1 MRKSVCILLFL
12 IIASQSFNKLWVTV
26 SFKMN
31 ERYISSV
38 LCENKNRPEMHCNGR
53 CILVKKLK
61 QAEENEQKQ
70 RNQNQE
76 NTNVLFFC
84 KLNRLKVT
92 EFLLAVKI
100 DSFNRFYLDFKPSA
114 FHNDI
119 FKPPQGQLV

>member
-1 MRKSVCILLFL
+1 
-12 IIASQSFNKLWVTV
+12 
-26 SFKMN
+26 MN

-38 LCENKNRPEMHCNGR
+38 LCENKNRTEMHCNGR

-61 QAEENEQKQ
+61 QAEENEQRQ

-84 KLNRLKVT
+84 KLNKLKVT
-92 EFLLAVKI
+92 GSLLAAQK
-100 DSFNRFYLDFKPSA
+100 DSFNRFYLHFKPSS

-119 FKPPQGQLV
+119 FKPPQQIFA

>member
-1 MRKSVCILLFL
+1 M
-12 IIASQSFNKLWVTV
+12 

-31 ERYISSV
+31 ERFISSV

-53 CILVKKLK
+53 CILIKKLK

-84 KLNRLKVT
+84 KLNKINVT
-92 EFLLAVKI
+92 GFLPVIKK
-100 DSFNRFYLDFKPSA
+100 DSFNRFYLHFKPSS

-119 FKPPQGQLV
+119 FKPPQVVSA